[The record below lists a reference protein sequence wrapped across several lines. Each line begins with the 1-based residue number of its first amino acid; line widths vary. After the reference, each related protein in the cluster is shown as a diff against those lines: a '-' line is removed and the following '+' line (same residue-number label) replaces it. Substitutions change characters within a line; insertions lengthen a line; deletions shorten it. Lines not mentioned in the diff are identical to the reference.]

1 VYRAL
6 AIASAVLVCCSGAGA
21 RALQSN
27 AVAPTA
33 QAPAAVHIARDSV
46 AASQV
51 VALGRDLVLEGK
63 AAAGVAVLRGS
74 ARIAG
79 TVDGDVVVIG
89 GRVELERTA
98 SVDGDVFVL
107 GGDIHAQPGSRVTG
121 RTVAYPTAP
130 GALLVLAEGPAL
142 GLSPWSRIVVGTKL
156 ALLAAW
162 LVTVMALVGSAW
174 PAIES
179 TAAAIAEA
187 PLRSLSTGLV
197 AVLAMLLLGLF
208 LSAFLGVAAG
218 VPLLVLLG
226 LASLVLKLW
235 GTVAVCA
242 LLGRSVARVAG
253 WRGSGP
259 LATTLYGLALLGA
272 LKFVPWVG
280 VWAWTAATLIGVG
293 ASLLTKL
300 GRREAWIVAP
310 AP

>member
-1 VYRAL
+1 MV
-6 AIASAVLVCCSGAGA
+6 VL
-21 RALQSN
+21 
-27 AVAPTA
+27 
-33 QAPAAVHIARDSV
+33 
-46 AASQV
+46 
-51 VALGRDLVLEGK
+51 
-63 AAAGVAVLRGS
+63 
-74 ARIAG
+74 
-79 TVDGDVVVIG
+79 G
-89 GRVELERTA
+89 GRAELESTA

-121 RTVAYPTAP
+121 RSVAYPTAP

-142 GLSPWSRIVVGTKL
+142 GLSPWSRVVVGTKL

-162 LVTVMALVGSAW
+162 LVTVMALVGAAW

-179 TAAAIAEA
+179 TATAIAEA
-187 PLRSLSTGLV
+187 PLRSFSTGLV
-197 AVLAMLLLGLF
+197 AVLAMLLLALF

-242 LLGRSVARVAG
+242 LLGRGVARVAG

-259 LATTLYGLALLGA
+259 LAQALYGLALLGA

-280 VWAWTAATLIGVG
+280 VWAWTAATLVGVG
-293 ASLLTKL
+293 ASLLDQARPSRTL
-300 GRREAWIVAP
+300 DRIDSSLEDAP
-310 AP
+310 SSAPEHSCGANGKDHSLSSLDRPGSLPYSALAHRARMPQPLSTSALS

>member
-6 AIASAVLVCCSGAGA
+6 AIASVVLGCCCGAGA
-21 RALQSN
+21 RAQQSN
-27 AVAPTA
+27 TA
-33 QAPAAVHIARDSV
+33 AGAEAPAAVHIARDSV

-51 VALGRDLVLEGK
+51 VALGRDLVLEGR
-63 AAAGVAVLRGS
+63 AAAGVAVLNGS

-79 TVDGDVVVIG
+79 TVDGDVVVLG
-89 GRVELERTA
+89 GRAELESTA
-98 SVDGDVFVL
+98 SIDGDVFVL

-121 RTVAYPTAP
+121 RSVAYPTAP

-142 GLSPWSRIVVGTKL
+142 GLSPWSRVVVGTKL

-162 LVTVMALVGSAW
+162 LVTVMALVGAAW

-179 TAAAIAEA
+179 TATAIAEA
-187 PLRSLSTGLV
+187 PLRSFSAGLV

-242 LLGRSVARVAG
+242 LLGRGVARVAG

-259 LATTLYGLALLGA
+259 LAQSLYGLALLGV

-280 VWAWTAATLIGVG
+280 VWVWTAATLIGVG

-300 GRREAWIVAP
+300 GRREHWIVSSAR
-310 AP
+310 